1 MSASTTSASAST
13 STSTPRRPAPPNT
26 HQMALIIWL
35 SVFPTLTVINLVFGQ
50 WLELLH
56 PVLRTLVLATVA
68 VPIVI
73 YGIVPRLLRLRSRIL
88 TRRLNRKA
96 RR

>member
-1 MSASTTSASAST
+1 MSTSTAPT

-26 HQMALIIWL
+26 HQMAIVIWL
-35 SVFPTLTVINLVFGQ
+35 SVFPTLTIINLAFGP
-50 WLELLH
+50 WLDLLH

-73 YGIVPRLLRLRSRIL
+73 YGLVPRLLRLRARLL
-88 TRRLNRKA
+88 TRLLNRKA
-96 RR
+96 TR

>member
-1 MSASTTSASAST
+1 MPGSAPASSATTT
-13 STSTPRRPAPPNT
+13 QYRPAPPNT

-56 PVLRTLVLATVA
+56 PALRPLVLATVA

-73 YGIVPRLLRLRSRIL
+73 YGIVPRLLRLRARIM
-88 TRRLNRKA
+88 TRRANRRA
-96 RR
+96 RG

>member
-1 MSASTTSASAST
+1 MST
-13 STSTPRRPAPPNT
+13 STASTAPASTVTPRRPAPPNT

-35 SVFPTLTVINLVFGQ
+35 SVFPTLTIINLAFGQ

-73 YGIVPRLLRLRSRIL
+73 YGLVPQLLRLRARIL
-88 TRRLNRKA
+88 TRFLNRRS